1 MRLRYARFFQDRL
14 DGEHGLHRDR
24 LADLRRRFPEI
35 RSEVQRRRSSGE
47 YGFYGLADQAAA
59 VRNIRGF
66 AEGLGQAF
74 DHVLVLGIGGSA
86 LGVKAL
92 LNALREPG

>member
-1 MRLRYARFFQDRL
+1 M
-14 DGEHGLHRDR
+14 
-24 LADLRRRFPEI
+24 
-35 RSEVQRRRSSGE
+35 
-47 YGFYGLADQAAA
+47 
-59 VRNIRGF
+59 RNIRGF

-92 LNALREPG
+92 LNALREPGCNELSDEGRESIPGSPCWTTWTPRRLPQPCAGSTHDGSWSTW